1 MKLGKLIL
9 DEDDRRPRVL
19 MLRRFVL
26 LVEVE
31 NMGNG
36 YKERFIS
43 VKANNN
49 TISLDESTRI
59 YITFP
64 LLNAG
69 VVRAIHINTKS
80 LFKK

>member
-9 DEDDRRPRVL
+9 DEDRKPI
-19 MLRRFVL
+19 LRRFLKHVL
-26 LVEVE
+26 IE
-31 NMGNG
+31 NMRNG
-36 YKERFIS
+36 SRDMFII